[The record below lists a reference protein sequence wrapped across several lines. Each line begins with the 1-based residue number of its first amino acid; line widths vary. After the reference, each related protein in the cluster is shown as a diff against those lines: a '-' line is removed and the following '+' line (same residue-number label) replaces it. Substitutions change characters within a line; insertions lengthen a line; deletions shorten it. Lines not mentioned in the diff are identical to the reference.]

1 MRSARLK
8 VLLLLAGFVAVP
20 TTLLLRIES
29 LGVGFFDQEV
39 RLESDQPIDQVFYAC
54 LTLDEE
60 TRSQLKETA
69 YPRLLEW
76 DRTAA
81 VTGGHFTAH
90 IKFTTRSGYFGHQ
103 VHHPAHLAVLAVF
116 ADSTRA
122 CRAVELPRGCGQEPL
137 M

>member
-60 TRSQLKETA
+60 TRRQLKAERKA
-69 YPRLLEW
+69 
-76 DRTAA
+76 
-81 VTGGHFTAH
+81 
-90 IKFTTRSGYFGHQ
+90 K
-103 VHHPAHLAVLAVF
+103 VLA
-116 ADSTRA
+116 AA
-122 CRAVELPRGCGQEPL
+122 P
-137 M
+137 